1 MPLKY
6 LHGNYKIC
14 LIHVHAKKSYYPVN
28 PVSASPRWGPGKNSL
43 NGVLKIQA
51 YKSGRNC
58 LLLVCCLL
66 FDH

>member
-1 MPLKY
+1 MCLKD

-14 LIHVHAKKSYYPVN
+14 LKHVHAKKSYYLVS
-28 PVSASPRWGPGKNSL
+28 PVSASPKWNPGKNSL

-58 LLLVCCLL
+58 LLLSFCLL
-66 FDH
+66 FEY